1 MSRMLIVDDH
11 PMVREA
17 IASAVK
23 AELRQPVIFEAGS
36 AGEACQTARPRAPLD
51 VIILDLLLPDSAGFD
66 GLMTIR
72 SHFPRVPIL
81 IFTAL
86 DDPKIAAE
94 ALAHGAAGY
103 LPKSAGRAILL
114 EAIAEILRG
123 GTYVPA
129 PLAAL
134 MRCTQQEKPAFRDI
148 AARICSL
155 TRCEIKVL
163 QFVRR
168 GLLNKQI
175 AYELGVG
182 ETTVKAHVTAILRKL
197 NVGSRT
203 QIVIETSHLDFD
215 AILRNKAAC
224 EASSKADANSC
235 DSTSG

>member
-1 MSRMLIVDDH
+1 MPRILIVDDH

-23 AELRQPVIFEAGS
+23 AALRQAVILEAGS
-36 AGEACQTARPRAPLD
+36 AGEACRAVQPRAPLD
-51 VIILDLLLPDSAGFD
+51 IILLDLLLPDVAGLD
-66 GLMTIR
+66 GLMAIR

-86 DDPKIAAE
+86 DDPKVAAQ
-94 ALAHGAAGY
+94 ALALGAAGY
-103 LPKSAGRAILL
+103 LPKSAGKAILL
-114 EAIAEILRG
+114 EGISAIMRG

-134 MRCTQQEKPAFRDI
+134 IRCTPQQKPVSRDI
-148 AARICSL
+148 ASRVCSL
-155 TRCEIKVL
+155 TRCEIRVL

-182 ETTVKAHVTAILRKL
+182 ETTVKAHVTSILRKL
-197 NVGSRT
+197 NVASRT

-224 EASSKADANSC
+224 EAGAKASADSC
-235 DSTSG
+235 DTASG